1 MTVPSASVRDLPQL
15 DDRALVT
22 PEMAE
27 AYSRNGHILVR
38 RVASGEE
45 IAAFRLVLRNAA
57 LTFNRETRPLE
68 ERDVYGRAFLQVM
81 NLWTVDEGAR
91 RFTFARRFARVA
103 AELMGVEAVRLYHD
117 QALFKEPGGGPTPFH
132 QDQHYWPLDTDKTI
146 TMWMPLVPVT
156 EEVGSLT
163 FVTGSHRLGGLGDL
177 PISDESEETF
187 RASIADRGLET
198 VTHGAMNP
206 GDATFHSGWTIHGA
220 PGNPTGS
227 VREIMTVIYMA
238 ADARVTEPDNANRVD
253 DLATWLPGCVPG
265 DFAAS
270 PLNPVLWPA

>member
-1 MTVPSASVRDLPQL
+1 MTELSTSVRDLPPL
-15 DDRALVT
+15 EDRSLVT

-38 RVASGEE
+38 GVATGEE
-45 IAAFRLVLRNAA
+45 IAAFRPVLRGAA
-57 LTFNRETRPLE
+57 LKFNRETRPLE
-68 ERDVYGRAFLQVM
+68 ERDVFGRAFLQVM

-156 EEVGSLT
+156 EAVGSMT

-187 RASIADRGLET
+187 RAYIVARGLET

-238 ADARVTEPDNANRVD
+238 ADTRVTEPDNPNRVD
-253 DLATWLPGCVPG
+253 DLATWLPGCAPG
-265 DFAAS
+265 DLAAS
-270 PLNPVLWPA
+270 PLNPVLW